1 MTNCEYCNECKNQLL
16 LWDLY
21 VGIVMNVKPTT
32 IMGLMSGYYNECK
45 KPTTII
51 GSICG
56 YRIFE
61 NGFMEF
67 IIKNDVN
74 IICLKFVYCFKS
86 L

>member
-1 MTNCEYCNECKNQLL
+1 
-16 LWDLY
+16 
-21 VGIVMNVKPTT
+21 MNVKPTT

-45 KPTTII
+45 KPTTIMGLMSGYYNECKKPTTII
-51 GSICG
+51 GFICG

-67 IIKNDVN
+67 IIKNDVS